1 MELTNRH
8 KVTILFAEGMAEDFV
23 AAYFMCVDMGEF
35 AESDAL
41 RQWCHTQ
48 DRDIRE
54 NDLSV
59 KEYLARTGSRYL

>member
-8 KVTILFAEGMAEDFV
+8 KITILYAEGMAEDFV

-35 AESDAL
+35 TESEAL
-41 RQWCHTQ
+41 RHWCHSQ
-48 DRDIRE
+48 DKMIRE
-54 NDLSV
+54 DNLSR